1 MIPGSRATPYLLSL
15 SRYPC
20 RDMSVLF
27 SYESKIPNDNTAAV
41 NTVAV
46 KQKET
51 VTRSDLTTTTD
62 NTRSKST
69 AKKFTG
75 KHMKLSATVLKLKRG
90 REGPS
95 PQCLLARSSLRLLTS
110 RSTSCARSRF
120 SRASRGRRPC
130 PGGPSPG
137 GSAGQAP
144 GEPRRCASAAS
155 ASCSR

>member
-46 KQKET
+46 KQKEI

-69 AKKFTG
+69 AKKSFTQ
-75 KHMKLSATVLKLKRG
+75 KILCQIQKLLWLLLKIQKIQVCGTV
-90 REGPS
+90 
-95 PQCLLARSSLRLLTS
+95 
-110 RSTSCARSRF
+110 
-120 SRASRGRRPC
+120 
-130 PGGPSPG
+130 
-137 GSAGQAP
+137 
-144 GEPRRCASAAS
+144 
-155 ASCSR
+155 